1 MSRLLCLKNVA
12 LRCVSVS
19 FKLVFH
25 WMIRRT
31 TVLAAIRVVV
41 FRGKACLS
49 GSNTSQM
56 LVLFLKYCLCPT
68 PSLCCH
74 VGLRCLNLISF
85 LTQSSHQQAAK
96 DYKTEEHWG
105 SLQTR
110 NGPDSE
116 KERSSEDFRLHALPV
131 PEEETLLKDNV
142 SPAPPKFN
150 LIFFFFYMYELYSVC
165 ASLLCETQKDETKQK
180 RWQKHYREDKNSMLV
195 EFWSHHL
202 SCLFFLVANYWK

>member
-1 MSRLLCLKNVA
+1 MVGLVVIKTPFLSLRTLGICCLVLLAGGVSIMSRLLCLKNVA
-12 LRCVSVS
+12 LCCVSVS

-25 WMIRRT
+25 WMIHRT
-31 TVLAAIRVVV
+31 TVLAAMRVVV

-96 DYKTEEHWG
+96 DYKTEE
-105 SLQTR
+105 L
-110 NGPDSE
+110 
-116 KERSSEDFRLHALPV
+116 
-131 PEEETLLKDNV
+131 
-142 SPAPPKFN
+142 
-150 LIFFFFYMYELYSVC
+150 
-165 ASLLCETQKDETKQK
+165 
-180 RWQKHYREDKNSMLV
+180 
-195 EFWSHHL
+195 
-202 SCLFFLVANYWK
+202 